1 MILVYTVPFYIII
14 FIKYDIILLEIKIK
28 LFILKW
34 FGGNLISKIYEILL
48 IHNRPWS
55 FRELIFFIIILMVVT
70 IIFSV
75 LLKKEKIN
83 LFQLIAGEL
92 LLIFMFIV
100 LGSTV
105 FTRIPKEERAF
116 KLIPFWSW
124 NEVIKGNIQAL
135 EENLL
140 NLTLLFPFGFLLPF
154 VFYRKI
160 IWYKAL
166 IMGLVFSFF
175 IETSQLIL
183 KRGFF
188 EWDDMIHNSLGAM
201 IGCIIANKIFE
212 KFVKKD

>member
-1 MILVYTVPFYIII
+1 MGAV
-14 FIKYDIILLEIKIK
+14 
-28 LFILKW
+28 
-34 FGGNLISKIYEILL
+34 
-48 IHNRPWS
+48 HNRPWT
-55 FRELIFFIIILMVVT
+55 FKELILFFIMLGLSIIIFFI
-70 IIFSV
+70 
-75 LLKKEKIN
+75 LLKKDKMN

-105 FTRIPKEERAF
+105 FTRVPDKIQEYE
-116 KLIPFWSW
+116 LIPFWSW
-124 NEVIKGNIQAL
+124 NEVIKGNIQVL

-140 NLTLLFPFGFLLPF
+140 NFLLLFPFGFLLPF
-154 VFYRKI
+154 VFYKKI
-160 IWYKAL
+160 RWKKAF

-183 KRGFF
+183 CRGLF

-212 KFVKKD
+212 KFVKTY

>member
-1 MILVYTVPFYIII
+1 MI
-14 FIKYDIILLEIKIK
+14 
-28 LFILKW
+28 
-34 FGGNLISKIYEILL
+34 GKIYEILL
-48 IHNRPWS
+48 THNRPWTL
-55 FRELIFFIIILMVVT
+55 RELIFFVIVLVVVT
-70 IIFSV
+70 IIFSI
-75 LLKKEKIN
+75 LLKKDKMN

-124 NEVIKGNIQAL
+124 NEVIKGNIQVL

-140 NLTLLFPFGFLLPF
+140 NFLLLFPFGFLLPF

-160 IWYKAL
+160 IWNKAF

-183 KRGFF
+183 HRGLF

-212 KFVKKD
+212 KLFRK

>member
-1 MILVYTVPFYIII
+1 M
-14 FIKYDIILLEIKIK
+14 
-28 LFILKW
+28 
-34 FGGNLISKIYEILL
+34 ISKIYEILL
-48 IHNRPWS
+48 THNRPWS

-75 LLKKEKIN
+75 LLKKGKIN
-83 LFQLIAGEL
+83 LFQLIAREL

-105 FTRIPKEERAF
+105 FTRVPDKIQEYE
-116 KLIPFWSW
+116 LIPFWSW
-124 NEVIKGNIQAL
+124 NEVVKGDIELL

-140 NLTLLFPFGFLLPF
+140 NFLLLFPFGFLLPF

-160 IWYKAL
+160 RWYKAL
-166 IMGLVFSFF
+166 LMGLAFSFF
-175 IETSQLIL
+175 IETSQLVL
-183 KRGFF
+183 RRGFF

-212 KFVKKD
+212 KFVKNY